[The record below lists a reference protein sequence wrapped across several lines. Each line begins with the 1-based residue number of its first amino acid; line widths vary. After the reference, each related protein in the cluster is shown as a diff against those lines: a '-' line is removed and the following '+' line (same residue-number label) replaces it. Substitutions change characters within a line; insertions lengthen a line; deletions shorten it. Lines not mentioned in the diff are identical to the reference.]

1 VLQAEKYGIENSTVL
16 TDADRAAID
25 RENALALFPRFA

>member
-1 VLQAEKYGIENSTVL
+1 LQAEKYRLESSKVW
-16 TDADRAAID
+16 DDEAKAAID